1 MSKVFL
7 NYVLNAYKTNI
18 GLSYYFYCHHLSLSL
33 LLLIKINNRMHE
45 YVKKKLIPKFIL
57 KDMEMYRRIYS
68 YSATECHQTLPTNF
82 RKSDRESNAC
92 NNSPNAQS
100 NHAQP
105 PNPFVIP
112 KSIDHLGSKYLPNQ
126 INVNL
131 TSNLQPSTNTLP
143 DVSV

>member
-1 MSKVFL
+1 MISKAFVKQDQ
-7 NYVLNAYKTNI
+7 YVI
-18 GLSYYFYCHHLSLSL
+18 SSLSSTFHGCIITL
-33 LLLIKINNRMHE
+33 VITLLLIKSNNRMHE

-82 RKSDRESNAC
+82 RKSDRESNSC
-92 NNSPNAQS
+92 NDSTNAQS

-131 TSNLQPSTNTLP
+131 TSNLQPSKNTLP